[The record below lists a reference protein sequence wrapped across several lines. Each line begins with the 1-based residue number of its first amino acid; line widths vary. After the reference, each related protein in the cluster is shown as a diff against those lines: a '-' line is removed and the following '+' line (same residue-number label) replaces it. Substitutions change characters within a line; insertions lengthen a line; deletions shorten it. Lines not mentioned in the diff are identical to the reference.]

1 MSQSLRPKHSRE
13 EEEEKEEEEK
23 EEVKSIT
30 YHKHREII

>member
-1 MSQSLRPKHSRE
+1 MSQSLRPKHSTE
-13 EEEEKEEEEK
+13 EEEDKEEEEK